1 MAESL
6 NLLIQEFIHHIAVEK
21 GLAAN
26 TVESYQRD
34 LSQLAD
40 FLRMPPNRITAE
52 DISKYLLFLRN
63 QGKAN
68 STICRQLAAIRS
80 FFAFLVREG
89 HLDSNPTRT
98 LESPGSEWK
107 LPDVLSPEEVE
118 VLLAQPNVR
127 TPVGLRDKA
136 LLEVMYATGLRVSEL
151 VGLDCDHVKLDLGYL
166 RCHGKG
172 GKERIVPLG
181 EVAVYWL
188 EKYLASRASATNDSP
203 LVVIRRGNRLTRQGV
218 WKLIKEY
225 AARGGISGS
234 ITPHTLRHS
243 FATHLLENGADL
255 RSVQEKLGHA
265 DIYTTQIYT
274 QLTRTRLRE
283 VYDLAHPRAK

>member
-203 LVVIRRGNRLTRQGV
+203 LFVNRRGKRLTRQGV

-255 RSVQEKLGHA
+255 RSVQEMLGHA
-265 DIYTTQIYT
+265 DISTTQIYT
-274 QLTRTRLRE
+274 HLTRTRLRE